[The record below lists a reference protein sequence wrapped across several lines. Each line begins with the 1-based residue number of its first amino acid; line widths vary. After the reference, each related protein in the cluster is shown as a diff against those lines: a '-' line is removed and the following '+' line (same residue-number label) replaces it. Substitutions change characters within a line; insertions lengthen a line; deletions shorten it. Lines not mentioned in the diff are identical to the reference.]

1 MTNRHDELAQ
11 KVVQT
16 FKAELPEQVLSE
28 ISEGQFDE
36 LAAMIREA
44 ISEELRFAA
53 ELIEQ
58 AARRLR
64 KGVERPEL
72 GL

>member
-11 KVVQT
+11 KVVQA
-16 FKAELPEQVLSE
+16 FKAKLPEQVLSE
-28 ISEGQFDE
+28 ISEAQFDE
-36 LAAMIREA
+36 LAAMVREA
-44 ISEELRFAA
+44 ISEELRSAA
-53 ELIEQ
+53 EVVEQ

-64 KGVERPEL
+64 EGVERPEL